1 MTQAG
6 GFLRSKSGLVRV
18 MNAHDALLF
27 NLVTI
32 QFFGGVI
39 FTFQLAPSFFPNAN
53 IPVAFLLTIVFT
65 APLYVV
71 YSVLAASY
79 PRSGGDYVFISRLV
93 SPMWGFVA
101 TFAAWVAWQWY
112 FAAITPIQMIWEGLA
127 PFILKVAYYTG
138 SPVAYGLSSWVITPN
153 AEALI
158 SILILVFSL
167 LVTAFGMEF
176 YVKIQRWLVVIAFV
190 AVALALGILLFTTP
204 PSYQASFN
212 NFVSTATGNRTDWYH
227 AIITTAAAQGYSP
240 STTGFD
246 WYQTF
251 GVLVLTMIPLGYGFW
266 SIIVMGE
273 IKDAKVLKLAL
284 YSIYG
289 SIVIIGLFYVA
300 IYILLQNVGATFY
313 GSFFYL
319 YDSASPLTAQMP
331 FTPNFVTLIL
341 IASNNWAVD
350 FLLSAG
356 VFLNLLNLMVVLYIV
371 GSRVMLA
378 QTLDRLLPSKLAEL
392 KTRFL
397 TPMYGLILY
406 LVGSVVFVLLA
417 VYYPFIFFYTSA
429 SVAAVLL
436 AYILAAVAAIMF
448 PRKAKDVYRQSPISK
463 YNIAGMPLISVMGV
477 LTIIFSAVLIYFYV
491 AIPSL
496 GLLNPI
502 PLAVVIGIY
511 VVLAV
516 YYYANKIWKKRIGI
530 DVDLAFKE
538 IPPE

>member
-6 GFLRSKSGLVRV
+6 SFLRSKSGLVRV
-18 MNAHDALLF
+18 MNSHDALLF

-39 FTFQLAPSFFPNAN
+39 FTLQLAPAFFPNAN
-53 IPVAFLLTIVFT
+53 IPVAFLLTVVFT
-65 APLYVV
+65 APLYIV

-93 SPMWGFVA
+93 SPMWGFVS

-138 SPVAYGLSSWVITPN
+138 SPAVYGLSSWVITPN
-153 AEALI
+153 VEALI
-158 SILILVFSL
+158 SILILLFSL
-167 LVTAFGMEF
+167 LLTAFGMEF
-176 YVKIQRWLVVIAFV
+176 YVKIQRWLVIIAFV
-190 AVALALGILLFTTP
+190 AVALALGILLLTTP
-204 PSYQASFN
+204 QSYQTSFN
-212 NFVSTATGNRTDWYH
+212 NFVSTATGNRTDWYN

-240 STTGFD
+240 GTGGFD

-251 GVLVLTMIPLGYGFW
+251 GVFVLTMIPLGYGFW

-284 YSIYG
+284 YAIYG
-289 SIVIIGLFYVA
+289 SIVIIGLFYAA
-300 IYILLQNVGATFY
+300 IYVLLQNIGPTFY

-341 IASNNWAVD
+341 IASNNWVVD
-350 FLLSAG
+350 LLLSAG

-378 QTLDRLLPSKLAEL
+378 QTLDRLLPSKFAEL

-397 TPMYGLILY
+397 TPLYGLGLY

-448 PRKAKDVYRQSPISK
+448 PRRAQDVYKQSPISK
-463 YNIAGMPLISVMGV
+463 YNIGGLPLISLVGI
-477 LTIIFSAVLIYFYV
+477 LSIIFSALLIYFYV
-491 AIPSL
+491 AIPAL

-502 PLAVVIGIY
+502 PLGVVVAIY

-516 YYYANKIWKKRIGI
+516 YYYANKAWNRRAGI

>member
-1 MTQAG
+1 MSAQ
-6 GFLRSKSGLVRV
+6 
-18 MNAHDALLF
+18 DALLF

-39 FTFQLAPSFFPNAN
+39 FTLQLAPAFFPNAN
-53 IPVAFLLTIVFT
+53 IPVAFLLTVIFT
-65 APLYVV
+65 APLYIV

-93 SPMWGFVA
+93 SPMWGFVS

-127 PFILKVAYYTG
+127 PFVLKVAFYTG
-138 SPVAYGLSSWVITPN
+138 SSAAYGLNSWILTTN

-158 SILILVFSL
+158 SILILLFSL
-167 LVTAFGMEF
+167 LLTAFGMEF
-176 YVKIQRWLVVIAFV
+176 YVKIQRLLMVFAFISV
-190 AVALALGILLFTTP
+190 AIALGILLFTTP
-204 PSYQASFN
+204 PSYQVAFN
-212 NFVSTATGNRTDWYH
+212 NFVSTSTGNNTDWYS
-227 AIITTAAAQGYSP
+227 AIVSTAAAQGYSP
-240 STTGFD
+240 GAGGFD

-251 GVLVLTMIPLGYGFW
+251 GTFVLTMIPLGYGFW

-273 IKDAKVLKLAL
+273 IKDAKVLKLAV
-284 YSIYG
+284 YAIYG
-289 SIVIIGLFYVA
+289 SIVVTGLFYAV
-300 IYILLQNVGATFY
+300 IYALLQNVGSAFY

-319 YDSASPLTAQMP
+319 YDQGSPLTSKMP

-341 IASNNWAVD
+341 IGSNNWLVD

-378 QTLDRLLPSKLAEL
+378 QTLDRLLPSKFAEL
-392 KTRFL
+392 KTRFV
-397 TPMYGLILY
+397 TPLYSLLLY
-406 LVGSVVFVLLA
+406 LVGSMVFVLLA

-429 SVAAVLL
+429 SVGAVLL
-436 AYILAAVAAIMF
+436 AYILAAVAAVIF
-448 PRKAKDVYRQSPISK
+448 PRKARDVYMQSPISK
-463 YNIAGMPLISVMGV
+463 YNIAGVPLISVLGV
-477 LTIIFSAVLIYFYV
+477 ISIIFSALLIYFYV
-491 AIPSL
+491 AIPAL

-511 VVLAV
+511 VVLAI
-516 YYYANKIWKKRIGI
+516 YYYVNKAWKKRIGI
-530 DVDLAFKE
+530 EVDLAFKE